1 MVPRSASIALFVLG
15 LAGAC
20 SSGRTTGSASSTTA
34 VGNGPTSSTA
44 GAVPATTAAACAPA
58 TTGAGGAGAGGG
70 RGKEV
75 NPPGDIPD
83 DQKFPLYDPPG
94 GRYTIAVPEGWART
108 EAPNTVT
115 FTDKFNSV
123 RLEFQSVLNPP
134 TVERARAEELPK
146 LAAEVPCFGS
156 GQVTAVTRKVGAGVL
171 VTYQTDAPGDPVTG
185 KVVRQ
190 DVERYEFWRNGT
202 EAILTLSSAAGS
214 DNVDPWRTVTDSFA
228 WR

>member
-1 MVPRSASIALFVLG
+1 V
-15 LAGAC
+15 
-20 SSGRTTGSASSTTA
+20 TTA
-34 VGNGPTSSTA
+34 PV
-44 GAVPATTAAACAPA
+44 CAPA
-58 TTGAGGAGAGGG
+58 NAGAGGG
-70 RGKEV
+70 GAGGGGGKEV

-83 DQKFPLYDPPG
+83 DQKFPVYDPPG

-123 RLEFQSVLNPP
+123 RLEFQSALNPP
-134 TVERARAEELPK
+134 TVERARAEELSK
-146 LAAEVPCFGS
+146 LAAEVPCFGA

-171 VTYQTDAPGDPVTG
+171 VTYQTDAPADPVTG

-202 EAILTLSSAAGS
+202 EAVLTLSSAAGS